1 MKNKLFKKIFT
12 SLIFI
17 TSILNTNYAKTDPY
31 KKAEFNRIKPEDLNI
46 SVFTFNDR
54 NRNGIYDLGDS
65 VMAGVKTELTKYDG
79 IILSQ
84 ESNKNGYANYKM
96 SLGSSNYRH
105 INKGGELYIFKVL
118 EPPNWE
124 ITTNNKKQN
133 IIFQNKVGSPS
144 GIIANEAPHWVGLAP
159 ILTIRGQ
166 ITSQDNSSLPNDL
179 MINILNPKGKRKKLK
194 VNQNGD
200 FLIAAEKG
208 LWQLEFYSNSINWKL
223 TRKIIVK
230 HSPIS
235 IINIIAG
242 ENQSSQNKQKIV
254 ENFDWIKF
262 SRLEK
267 IRNNH
272 LGLNWNYLLAMN
284 HQNSRGQ
291 GYINVLNSGHGIGY
305 NSSGHPVEIKSSNK
319 KSFDFIGGYFTV
331 AWSKANGETLIIEA
345 FRNQK
350 KIYASEIELSHLGSK
365 WVDAELRNIDKLII
379 KTKHYW
385 QFATDDLMFRVEK

>member
-1 MKNKLFKKIFT
+1 MKKDLFKKVFT
-12 SLIFI
+12 SLILI
-17 TSILNTNYAKTDPY
+17 TSIFNIHNGKTNSYN
-31 KKAEFNRIKPEDLNI
+31 KADFNRIKPADLNI

-65 VMAGVKTELTKYDG
+65 IMAGVKTELIKYDG
-79 IILSQ
+79 MILSQ

-133 IIFQNKVGSPS
+133 ITFQNMVGSPS
-144 GIIANEAPHWVGLAP
+144 GIIANKAPHWVGLAP
-159 ILTIRGQ
+159 ILTIRGK
-166 ITSQDNSSLPNDL
+166 IKTKDNSSLPDDL
-179 MINILNPKGKRKKLK
+179 NINIVNPKGNKSYQTI
-194 VNQNGD
+194 NQNGD
-200 FLIAAEKG
+200 FLIAAEQG
-208 LWQLEFYSNSINWKL
+208 IWQLEFYSDTLNWRL

-230 HSPIS
+230 HAPIE
-235 IINIIAG
+235 IINIVIADK
-242 ENQSSQNKQKIV
+242 ESSKNKQKII

-284 HQNSRGQ
+284 HQNSRGE

-305 NSSGHPVEIKSSNK
+305 SSSGHPVEIKANNK
-319 KSFDFIGGYFTV
+319 KPFDFIGGYFTV

-350 KIYASEIELSHLGSK
+350 KIHTSEIELSHLGSK